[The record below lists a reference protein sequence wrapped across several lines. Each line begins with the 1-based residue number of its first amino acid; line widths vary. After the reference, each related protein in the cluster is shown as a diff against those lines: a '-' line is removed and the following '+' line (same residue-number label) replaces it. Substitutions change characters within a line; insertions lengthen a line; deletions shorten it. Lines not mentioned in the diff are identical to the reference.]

1 MSATNHTNELPRPLV
16 VKRHLTT
23 PEVERARTELL
34 AAFAAA
40 CAQSG
45 LTRDEAEGKLS
56 LFVAYL
62 WDDLEPIVKRLPRP
76 PIGRVSRFGLTPEK
90 KPRAKTGKRGR
101 PSKRSSRESL

>member
-1 MSATNHTNELPRPLV
+1 MSAQIHSNEQHRPLV

-23 PEVERARTELL
+23 PEVERARAELL
-34 AAFAAA
+34 AAFASA

-76 PIGRVSRFGLTPEK
+76 AIGRVSRFGITPEK
-90 KPRAKTGKRGR
+90 KVRRKTGKRGR
-101 PSKRSSRESL
+101 PSNRARRETL